1 MAATVLL
8 DHADD
13 WQEDLAAGQF
23 NAHVAWLSGLPQHA
37 ENVDRNRRQVLSALM
52 QGDGDDHHSYFDLI
66 DQHLQ
71 RAQQF
76 AGQGRFSRIVRL
88 YRGVSSTA
96 RESTGRRSNW
106 RQRANIIRTHWPAW
120 WAGFCHRLT

>member
-23 NAHVAWLSGLPQHA
+23 NAYVAWLSGLPQHA

-76 AGQGRFSRIVRL
+76 AGQVGSAGLCVYIEAFRR
-88 YRGVSSTA
+88 TA
-96 RESTGRRSNW
+96 REQGAGQLAAARKTYQDALASLV
-106 RQRANIIRTHWPAW
+106 
-120 WAGFCHRLT
+120 AGFATV